1 MGKIFYL
8 MGKSSSGKDTIY
20 KELLQGFP
28 KMKRIVLYTTRPR
41 REGECDGVEYFFTDE
56 EKLQQ
61 FRKQGQLIEER
72 SYHTQYGVWS
82 YFTADDG
89 QVSVG
94 NDSYL
99 GIGTL
104 DDGQINLRQEDYLV
118 IGTLESYRAMK
129 EYFGAESLVPLY
141 IEVEDGLRLTRAL
154 EREKRQSQ
162 PRYDELCRRFL
173 ADSKDFSEEN
183 LRAAGIEKRFQNVDL
198 EECIEAIER
207 EIRGCDFL

>member
-82 YFTADDG
+82 YFT
-89 QVSVG
+89 S
-94 NDSYL
+94 
-99 GIGTL
+99 

-183 LRAAGIEKRFQNVDL
+183 LERAGITKRFQNTDL
-198 EECIEAIER
+198 DQVTQ
-207 EIRGCDFL
+207 EIASYMNAE

>member
-20 KELLQGFP
+20 KELLQRFP

-41 REGECDGVEYFFTDE
+41 REGERDGVEYFFTDE

-61 FRKQGQLIEER
+61 FRKQGQLI
-72 SYHTQYGVWS
+72 
-82 YFTADDG
+82 
-89 QVSVG
+89 
-94 NDSYL
+94 
-99 GIGTL
+99 
-104 DDGQINLRQEDYLV
+104 DGQINLRQEDYLV

>member
-1 MGKIFYL
+1 MGKIFYI
-8 MGKSSSGKDTIY
+8 MGKSASGKDKIY
-20 KELLQGFP
+20 SRLAGNKELNL
-28 KMKRIVLYTTRPR
+28 KKLVLYTTRPIR
-41 REGECDGVEYFFTDE
+41 DGEKDGVQYYFTDE
-56 EKLQQ
+56 RRLQE
-61 FRKQGQLIEER
+61 FETAGKVIESR
-72 SYHTQYGVWS
+72 AYNTVYGIWT
-82 YFTADDG
+82 YFTA
-89 QVSVG
+89 
-94 NDSYL
+94 
-99 GIGTL
+99 

>member
-20 KELLQGFP
+20 KELIQKFP

-41 REGECDGVEYFFTDE
+41 REGERDGVEYFFTDE

-61 FRKQGQLIEER
+61 FRNQGQLIEER

-89 QVSVG
+89 Q
-94 NDSYL
+94 
-99 GIGTL
+99 
-104 DDGQINLRQEDYLV
+104 INLGHEDYLV

-141 IEVEDGLRLTRAL
+141 IEAYLVPIYIEVDDGVRLQRAL
-154 EREKRQSQ
+154 ERERSQ
-162 PRYDELCRRFL
+162 AEPKYAEMCRRFL
-173 ADSKDFSEEN
+173 ADEEDFSEEN
-183 LRAAGIEKRFQNVDL
+183 LRAAGIEKRFQNVDM

-207 EIRGCDFL
+207 EIRGCDFP

>member
-1 MGKIFYL
+1 MGKIFYI
-8 MGKSSSGKDTIY
+8 MGKSASGKDKIY
-20 KELLQGFP
+20 SRLAGNKELNL
-28 KMKRIVLYTTRPR
+28 KKLVLYTTRPIR
-41 REGECDGVEYFFTDE
+41 DGEKDGVQYYFTDE
-56 EKLQQ
+56 RRLQE
-61 FRKQGQLIEER
+61 FETAGKVIESR
-72 SYHTQYGVWS
+72 AYNTVYGIWT

-89 QVSVG
+89 QI
-94 NDSYL
+94 D
-99 GIGTL
+99 
-104 DDGQINLRQEDYLV
+104 LRQEDYLV

>member
-20 KELLQGFP
+20 KELIQKFP

-41 REGECDGVEYFFTDE
+41 REGERDGVEYFFTDE

-61 FRKQGQLIEER
+61 FRNQGQLIEER

-89 QVSVG
+89 Q
-94 NDSYL
+94 
-99 GIGTL
+99 
-104 DDGQINLRQEDYLV
+104 INLGHEDYLV

-129 EYFGAESLVPLY
+129 ENFGAESLVPLY

-162 PRYDELCRRFL
+162 PRYDELCRFQTPSYRIFL
-173 ADSKDFSEEN
+173 KMSTSTRHGSISQIGV
-183 LRAAGIEKRFQNVDL
+183 LI
-198 EECIEAIER
+198 
-207 EIRGCDFL
+207 

>member
-20 KELLQGFP
+20 KELIQKFP

-41 REGECDGVEYFFTDE
+41 REGERDGVEYFFTDE

-61 FRKQGQLIEER
+61 FRNQGQLIEER

-89 QVSVG
+89 Q
-94 NDSYL
+94 
-99 GIGTL
+99 
-104 DDGQINLRQEDYLV
+104 INLGHEDYLV

-183 LRAAGIEKRFQNVDL
+183 LRAAGIEKRFRMWIWRSASKPLKGKLGGVTSHK
-198 EECIEAIER
+198 IVVY
-207 EIRGCDFL
+207 

>member
-20 KELLQGFP
+20 KELIQKFP

-41 REGECDGVEYFFTDE
+41 REGERDGVEYFFADE

-61 FRKQGQLIEER
+61 FRNQGQLIEER

-82 YFTADDG
+82 YFTA
-89 QVSVG
+89 
-94 NDSYL
+94 
-99 GIGTL
+99 

>member
-1 MGKIFYL
+1 MGKIFYV
-8 MGKSSSGKDTIY
+8 MGKSASGKDTIY
-20 KELLQGFP
+20 KKLHSRMPEL
-28 KMKRIVLYTTRPR
+28 KTVTMYTTRPIR
-41 REGECDGVEYFFTDE
+41 DGEHNGVEYFFVDPSY
-56 EKLQQ
+56 LDQC
-61 FRKQGQLIEER
+61 RKDGILIECR
-72 SYHTQYGVWS
+72 TYDTVYGPWS

-89 QVSVG
+89 Q
-94 NDSYL
+94 
-99 GIGTL
+99 
-104 DDGQINLRQEDYLV
+104 INLGHEDYLV

-183 LRAAGIEKRFQNVDL
+183 LRAAGIEKRFQNVDM

-207 EIRGCDFL
+207 EIRGCDFP

>member
-1 MGKIFYL
+1 MGKIFYI
-8 MGKSSSGKDTIY
+8 MGKSASGKDKIY
-20 KELLQGFP
+20 SRLAGNKELDL
-28 KMKRIVLYTTRPR
+28 KKLILYTTRPVR
-41 REGECDGVEYFFTDE
+41 DGEKDGVQYYFTDE
-56 EKLQQ
+56 RRLQE
-61 FRKQGQLIEER
+61 FETAGKVIESR
-72 SYHTQYGVWS
+72 AYNTVYGIWT
-82 YFTADDG
+82 YFTA
-89 QVSVG
+89 
-94 NDSYL
+94 
-99 GIGTL
+99 

>member
-20 KELLQGFP
+20 KELLQRFP

-41 REGECDGVEYFFTDE
+41 REGERDGVEYFFTDE

-61 FRKQGQLIEER
+61 FRNQGQLIEER

-89 QVSVG
+89 Q
-94 NDSYL
+94 
-99 GIGTL
+99 
-104 DDGQINLRQEDYLV
+104 INLRQEEYLV

-183 LRAAGIEKRFQNVDL
+183 LRAAGIEK
-198 EECIEAIER
+198 
-207 EIRGCDFL
+207 DFRMWIWRSASKPLKGKLGGVTSYKIVVY

>member
-1 MGKIFYL
+1 MGKIFYV
-8 MGKSSSGKDTIY
+8 MGKSASGKDTIY
-20 KELLQGFP
+20 KKLHSRMPEL
-28 KMKRIVLYTTRPR
+28 KTVTMYTTRPIR
-41 REGECDGVEYFFTDE
+41 DGEHNGVEYFFVDPSY
-56 EKLQQ
+56 LDQC
-61 FRKQGQLIEER
+61 RKDGILIECR
-72 SYHTQYGVWS
+72 TYDTVYGPWS
-82 YFTADDG
+82 YFTA
-89 QVSVG
+89 
-94 NDSYL
+94 
-99 GIGTL
+99 

-118 IGTLESYRAMK
+118 IGTLESYRAMN

-183 LRAAGIEKRFQNVDL
+183 LRAAGIEKRFQNVDM

-207 EIRGCDFL
+207 EIRGCDFP

>member
-20 KELLQGFP
+20 KELIQKFP

-41 REGECDGVEYFFTDE
+41 REGERDGVEYFFTDE

-61 FRKQGQLIEER
+61 FRNQGQLIEER

-89 QVSVG
+89 Q
-94 NDSYL
+94 
-99 GIGTL
+99 
-104 DDGQINLRQEDYLV
+104 INLGHEDYLV

-183 LRAAGIEKRFQNVDL
+183 LRFLHFLVSCHAKSRLCIAAQAALLLYYFT
-198 EECIEAIER
+198 
-207 EIRGCDFL
+207 

>member
-89 QVSVG
+89 Q
-94 NDSYL
+94 
-99 GIGTL
+99 
-104 DDGQINLRQEDYLV
+104 INLRQEDYLV

-183 LRAAGIEKRFQNVDL
+183 LERAGITKRFQNTDL
-198 EECIEAIER
+198 DQVTQ
-207 EIRGCDFL
+207 EIASYMK

>member
-82 YFTADDG
+82 YFTA
-89 QVSVG
+89 
-94 NDSYL
+94 
-99 GIGTL
+99 

-198 EECIEAIER
+198 ESASKPLKGKLGGVTSYKIVVY
-207 EIRGCDFL
+207 